1 MRTLVV
7 FISLIFA
14 ALQTAASDTEL
25 KQELNQA
32 AVSEQKKIEQRGN
45 QNKSSKKKDGTQTV
59 KKFRYKKTQEVSF
72 DSENVDGVVRN
83 PYGAYLTQK
92 KGMEFA
98 PLYRVRERFDEN
110 IKDSVH
116 YMKVAK

>member
-1 MRTLVV
+1 MRN
-7 FISLIFA
+7 IIILI
-14 ALQTAASDTEL
+14 LCMLASSQVRAEGKEL
-25 KQELNQA
+25 KSEINKA
-32 AVSEQKKIEQRGN
+32 AKAEEKKVIKKI
-45 QNKSSKKKDGTQTV
+45 
-59 KKFRYKKTQEVSF
+59 RYKKTQELSF
-72 DSENVDGVVRN
+72 DSEGVDGVVRN

-98 PLYRVRERFDEN
+98 PLYKVRERFDEN